1 MAVLIRRKVKD
12 KKLKRTNRHTI
23 MFNNRELGVL
33 KAYCAK
39 YKIRNMSKFMR
50 EAIIITVLKK
60 LEDDYPT
67 LWVDGEHNLFSK

>member
-1 MAVLIRRKVKD
+1 MVKD

-50 EAIIITVLKK
+50 EAIIINVLKK
-60 LEDDYPT
+60 LDDDYPT
-67 LWVDGEHNLFSK
+67 LWDNDGHNLFSK